1 MTILQSI
8 LLGFLQ
14 GVAEFLPIS
23 SSGHLQLAQSLLGL
37 EEVPLLFDVFLHL
50 ATLFAVCIYFW
61 PRIWSLLK
69 CFGRWI
75 ARRERPAESFDST
88 DLLCGTDEAGRKT
101 IIAVIIA
108 TVITGAIGVVTSKLI
123 PDMPNKVICG
133 GFIVTSALLITSA
146 LLEKRQNAKKA
157 AETGAEAGAG
167 VTTGAAT
174 GTDTPKGVSV
184 KQSLLIG
191 FMQGFG
197 TLPGISRSGSTIA
210 GALFSGVDRAAAGEF
225 SFIVSIPAILGAFIL
240 ELKGLG
246 DVSATIGAGAVI
258 AGCVTAAVTGYLSLL
273 LLMKLIRKG
282 KLQWFAAYLIPVGIL
297 GMILL

>member
-1 MTILQSI
+1 MTVLQSI

-37 EEVPLLFDVFLHL
+37 DEVPLLFDVFLHL

-75 ARRERPAESFDST
+75 ARKERPAESLDST

-146 LLEKRQNAKKA
+146 LLEKKQNAKKA
-157 AETGAEAGAG
+157 DLEAQP
-167 VTTGAAT
+167 V
-174 GTDTPKGVSV
+174 PVGVSV

-240 ELKGLG
+240 ELKDLG
-246 DVSATIGAGAVI
+246 DVSSSIGAGAVI

-282 KLQWFAAYLIPVGIL
+282 KLQWFAAYLIPAGIL
-297 GMILL
+297 GMIFF